1 MEEAL
6 EIREDKPEYWTNYGV
21 ALRDLGKGAEAE
33 SAFRKAL
40 ELAPAAV
47 VARIALGE
55 ILQRRGLLDEAIGHY
70 EDAAAQAPERV
81 DCPVNLG
88 GALNDASRFDDAA
101 RALERAVERAP
112 EVAEAHLNL
121 GRARA
126 NQNRTGEAIAGFR
139 HAAALRPGYTLAEWS
154 AALCL
159 PVIYR
164 SEDEIDE
171 WRERWAQNL
180 ESLAAG
186 IALSTPEAIASAFR
200 CVTAATNFYLH
211 YQGRNDRILQE
222 RYGALVQ
229 RIVSAR
235 YPRFV
240 EPPARRHRGRPR
252 VGFASHHLHHHSIAK
267 THGGWITR
275 LARDRFEVFALYT
288 GAQMDATSRR
298 LAEACEHFIHRPL
311 VDEAFIEFVRSLD
324 LDVLVFPDLG
334 MEPAYQVLAALR
346 LGRLQCNGLGHPVTS
361 GLETIDVALSS
372 ALMEPPGAESH
383 YTEPLVRL
391 PNTGFCYP
399 VPQRCRASATLCPR
413 QRLSGLC
420 MRAKPDQAPSP
431 RR

>member
-1 MEEAL
+1 M
-6 EIREDKPEYWTNYGV
+6 
-21 ALRDLGKGAEAE
+21 
-33 SAFRKAL
+33 
-40 ELAPAAV
+40 
-47 VARIALGE
+47 
-55 ILQRRGLLDEAIGHY
+55 
-70 EDAAAQAPERV
+70 
-81 DCPVNLG
+81 
-88 GALNDASRFDDAA
+88 
-101 RALERAVERAP
+101 
-112 EVAEAHLNL
+112 
-121 GRARA
+121 
-126 NQNRTGEAIAGFR
+126 
-139 HAAALRPGYTLAEWS
+139 
-154 AALCL
+154 
-159 PVIYR
+159 
-164 SEDEIDE
+164 
-171 WRERWAQNL
+171 
-180 ESLAAG
+180 
-186 IALSTPEAIASAFR
+186 
-200 CVTAATNFYLH
+200 
-211 YQGRNDRILQE
+211 
-222 RYGALVQ
+222 
-229 RIVSAR
+229 SAR

-252 VGFASHHLHHHSIAK
+252 VGFASHHLHHHSVAK

-372 ALMEPPGAESH
+372 ALMEPPGAESQLH
-383 YTEPLVRL
+383 RAPGPPAQHRVLL
-391 PNTGFCYP
+391 PGS
-399 VPQRCRASATLCPR
+399 QRCRASATLCPR